1 MRAYHFVAE
10 TLRDGRAVPADGEWL
25 EHEGPMVMCESG
37 LHASLHPFDAL
48 QYAPGA
54 TLCLVDVE
62 GVVEEQGDKL
72 VARRRRIVRRVDATA
87 LLREFA
93 RWCALQVIHLWDA
106 PAVVREYLET
116 GREDLRDAASD
127 AARAAAGDAAWAAAW
142 AAAGDAAW
150 DAAWDAASDAAW
162 AAAGDAAWAAASDA
176 ARDAA
181 SDAARAAAGD
191 AQRAKFAEM
200 VNAAFG
206 MEEL

>member
-127 AARAAAGDAAWAAAW
+127 AARAAAGDA
-142 AAAGDAAW
+142 
-150 DAAWDAASDAAW
+150 
-162 AAAGDAAWAAASDA
+162 
-176 ARDAA
+176 
-181 SDAARAAAGD
+181 
-191 AQRAKFAEM
+191 QRAKFAEM